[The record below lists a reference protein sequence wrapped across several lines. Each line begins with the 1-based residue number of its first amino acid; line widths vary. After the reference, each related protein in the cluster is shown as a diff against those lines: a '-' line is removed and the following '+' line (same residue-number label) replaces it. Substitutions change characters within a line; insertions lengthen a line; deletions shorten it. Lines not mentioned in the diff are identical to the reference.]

1 MITAPP
7 PIHCVIEHHNSGG
20 TLALVPS
27 IEGDGR
33 AKGTYQFEI
42 ISRSGGNMSSNTQGG
57 DFEKTNSGRL
67 VLSQSIVSASP
78 DGWSARL
85 SVYGPDG
92 ETLCVIAQP

>member
-1 MITAPP
+1 
-7 PIHCVIEHHNSGG
+7 
-20 TLALVPS
+20 
-27 IEGDGR
+27 
-33 AKGTYQFEI
+33 
-42 ISRSGGNMSSNTQGG
+42 MSSNTQGG